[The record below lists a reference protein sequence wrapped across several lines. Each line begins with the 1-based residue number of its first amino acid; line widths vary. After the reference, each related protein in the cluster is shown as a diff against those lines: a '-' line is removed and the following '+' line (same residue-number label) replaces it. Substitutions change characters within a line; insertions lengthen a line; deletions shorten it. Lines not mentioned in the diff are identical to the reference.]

1 MTSTIFFTGWKG
13 DLLKYS
19 LEGKYLGSIL
29 IPNFNDGET
38 NASLLVALLKNKL
51 VHVNVIPVNPLIGQ
65 GESFKD
71 AEEFARLL
79 QGKLNVTVRRSRG
92 ADIDAACG
100 QLKRKVLD

>member
-1 MTSTIFFTGWKG
+1 
-13 DLLKYS
+13 
-19 LEGKYLGSIL
+19 
-29 IPNFNDGET
+29 
-38 NASLLVALLKNKL
+38 
-51 VHVNVIPVNPLIGQ
+51 LIGQ
-65 GESFKD
+65 GASFKD